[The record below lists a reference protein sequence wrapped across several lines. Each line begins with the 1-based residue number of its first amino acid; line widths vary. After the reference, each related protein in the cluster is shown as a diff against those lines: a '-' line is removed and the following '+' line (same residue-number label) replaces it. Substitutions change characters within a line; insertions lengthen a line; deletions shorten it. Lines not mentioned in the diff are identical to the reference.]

1 MKFTWKTKDG
11 KIHTK
16 DLSKYANRVL
26 FIEYLVFS
34 PDVIW
39 WEVFR

>member
-16 DLSKYANRVL
+16 TITDREERLR
-26 FIEYLVFS
+26 FIEWLEYSTDV
-34 PDVIW
+34 VIW
-39 WEVFR
+39 W